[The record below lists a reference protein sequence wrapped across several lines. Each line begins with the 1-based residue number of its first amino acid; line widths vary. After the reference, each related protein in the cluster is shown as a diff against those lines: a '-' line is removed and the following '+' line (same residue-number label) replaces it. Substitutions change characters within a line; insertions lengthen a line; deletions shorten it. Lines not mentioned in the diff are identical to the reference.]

1 MEITINH
8 RKTKVQHTMFIADE
22 LFQLINLVFGSEQ
35 AAIAY
40 FRRQAKP
47 LLDSGIKTSL
57 SDAVSKQAALDM
69 LSLQAEGFKHSSPIT
84 EALVQHVLDAFAALF
99 TVPLHVSGGVHE

>member
-1 MEITINH
+1 MEIKIYH
-8 RKTKVQHTMFIADE
+8 RSTKVEHTMFIVDE

-40 FRRQAKP
+40 FRRQAKS
-47 LLDSGIKTSL
+47 LLDSRFKGSL

-69 LSLQAEGFKHSSPIT
+69 LALQVEGFKHSSPIT

-99 TVPLHVSGGVHE
+99 TVPLHVSEGVHE